1 MKNNKL
7 KIIFKFI
14 FVIAICFIFTAQN
27 AFAWTP
33 DWDAV
38 ESHTAGNTGNVIYS
52 TMGAVINIVSIA
64 GAGIAIIML
73 IWLAIKYV
81 NTYHPAD
88 KAEIKKQ
95 IPIYIT
101 GAVILFAAS
110 SILKLIQMFI
120 ESNINNAF

>member
-7 KIIFKFI
+7 KIIFGFI
-14 FVIAICFIFTAQN
+14 FISVFCFIFAAQN
-27 AFAWTP
+27 VFAWTP
-33 DWDAV
+33 KWDAV
-38 ESHTAGNTGNVIYS
+38 QNYSAGNTGNVVYT

-95 IPIYIT
+95 LPVYIT
-101 GAVILFAAS
+101 GAVILFGAS
-110 SILKLIQMFI
+110 SILKIIQIFI
-120 ESNINNAF
+120 EGNINNI

>member
-7 KIIFKFI
+7 KIISRIIFI
-14 FVIAICFIFTAQN
+14 VIFCFMVTAQN
-27 AFAWTP
+27 VFAWEP
-33 DWDAV
+33 NYNAI
-38 ESHTAGNTGNVIYS
+38 ESHTAGNTGNVVYS

-73 IWLAIKYV
+73 IWLAIRYV

-95 IPIYIT
+95 LPVYIT

-110 SILKLIQMFI
+110 SILKIIQMFVDT
-120 ESNINNAF
+120 NINGAF